1 MNDYLNYFLPINNRD
16 VNFPTF
22 SSSNLAQSTTSQS
35 IHQNSIFSQHRP
47 HHHSLFKRVI
57 QKSMTPDDDGGLGV
71 VLGESD
77 RISDIKKIDLFLRLI
92 NECLINPFTESCDQI
107 LCDKFQTNQSNLMI
121 NNNPMTAKR
130 KSPTHI
136 SPSSSPLKYD
146 PKQQLS
152 NLENIFALSM
162 ILKHSHLFVN
172 AYPIDY
178 QSVNKLDMK
187 HDILSKKSTKYSQ
200 SESPLDEFRML
211 LFRVY
216 WRKSFYKFFIFH
228 FEHWPLTPSIKWS
241 IELWLTYIQSWKF
254 NSKLMENRDDDSLN
268 LLSEFIKENFLIY
281 NDMYQS
287 IVKRYCILDLT
298 NNENIQILGQILIV
312 FMKEK
317 DLIKKSNFIFFNFNN
332 IIYHNN

>member
-1 MNDYLNYFLPINNRD
+1 
-16 VNFPTF
+16 
-22 SSSNLAQSTTSQS
+22 
-35 IHQNSIFSQHRP
+35 
-47 HHHSLFKRVI
+47 
-57 QKSMTPDDDGGLGV
+57 MTPDDEGGLG

-77 RISDIKKIDLFLRLI
+77 RIGDIKKIDLFLRLI
-92 NECLINPFTESCDQI
+92 NECLINPFTESGDQI
-107 LCDKFQTNQSNLMI
+107 VCDKQTTNLM
-121 NNNPMTAKR
+121 NNPVSKR

-136 SPSSSPLKYD
+136 SPSSSPFKYD

-178 QSVNKLDMK
+178 RSVNRLDIK
-187 HDILSKKSTKYSQ
+187 PDILSKKSTKYSQ

-216 WRKSFYKFFIFH
+216 WRKSFYKFLLFH

-287 IVKRYCILDLT
+287 IIKRYCILDLT
-298 NNENIQILGQILIV
+298 NYENIQILSQILIV

-317 DLIKKSNFIFFNFNN
+317 DLIKKSM
-332 IIYHNN
+332 